1 MPNPRQVRDF
11 AKAMGQLARPTGWM
25 RTSWRSL
32 RSARHALLT
41 RRRQLLNM
49 LTDERNRLEHATALI
64 LQSLADHIRCLERRV
79 AEVDR
84 YLDQT
89 IERCPVWR
97 AKENLLRTLHGVGPV
112 VSRTLLSDVPELGRL
127 NGKQI
132 ARRSGWRRWLGTGA
146 RFEAAGGVG

>member
-1 MPNPRQVRDF
+1 
-11 AKAMGQLARPTGWM
+11 MGQLARPTGWLDANLLALFAE
-25 RTSWRSL
+25 R
-32 RSARHALLT
+32 ARHALLT

-64 LQSLADHIRCLERRV
+64 RQRLADHIRWLERRV